1 MPTLLRIERTSIVVG
16 ASEVVE
22 VVVVVVDVVEMAT
35 TEFKM
40 VQVHFHVI
48 TTLPSLPLYDWPN
61 KSDLFSTTF
70 PPFSAEHRSDN

>member
-16 ASEVVE
+16 ASVVVE
-22 VVVVVVDVVEMAT
+22 MVVVVVEMAT